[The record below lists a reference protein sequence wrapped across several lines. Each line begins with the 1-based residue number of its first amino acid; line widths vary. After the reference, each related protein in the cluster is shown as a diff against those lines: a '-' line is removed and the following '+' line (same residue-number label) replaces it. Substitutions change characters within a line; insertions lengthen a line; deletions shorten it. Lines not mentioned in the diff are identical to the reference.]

1 MMFDHFQWGQAF
13 FFFFFKFPFE
23 TKPLQTW
30 KKAFQKPWNIF
41 WKTTFDNHA
50 KPLIFGS
57 LFFIATISLV
67 RQQISMEASEN
78 DGVD

>member
-13 FFFFFKFPFE
+13 YFKFPFE

-41 WKTTFDNHA
+41 W
-50 KPLIFGS
+50 
-57 LFFIATISLV
+57 
-67 RQQISMEASEN
+67 EN
-78 DGVD
+78 DL